1 MGMSRIR
8 AVPFAVAK
16 DNFSGLM
23 SRVVREHLPQIV
35 ERSRGQESMLVLP
48 AADMSAALA
57 ACRLDAKVQFGERS
71 VVATLPQFGLVASGE
86 TFESAMD
93 ALLSELAEYAEDFF
107 TDFDFYRHT
116 DRIRDLPWLLRFVLT
131 PAADRATLPVEEP
144 ATPAPEVAVATA
156 R

>member
-1 MGMSRIR
+1 MGMSGIR
-8 AVPFAVAK
+8 TVPFAVAK
-16 DNFSGLM
+16 ENFSGLR
-23 SRVVREHLPQIV
+23 SRFVREHLPQIV

-86 TFESAMD
+86 TFERAVD

-107 TDFDFYRHT
+107 TDFRS
-116 DRIRDLPWLLRFVLT
+116 
-131 PAADRATLPVEEP
+131 EERR
-144 ATPAPEVAVATA
+144 V
-156 R
+156 